1 MKTENIK
8 KGDKV
13 YYLTLN
19 SDNRVISIK
28 ERGYQNRRRDEA
40 MILFYTSSA
49 GIVEKIN
56 SKSVRIRDVF
66 KGKAVTETISA
77 DRVYPLDLAGMKQSM
92 EEVNRLNNRIL
103 KKLSRRIKEEWVM
116 GYLYL

>member
-1 MKTENIK
+1 METTNLK

-28 ERGYQNRRRDEA
+28 EKGYQNRRRDEK
-40 MILFYTSSA
+40 MIIFYTSSA

-66 KGKAVTETISA
+66 KGGTETIPA
-77 DRVYPLDLAGMKQSM
+77 NRIFPFDLAGMKQSM

-116 GYLYL
+116 GYLYI

>member
-28 ERGYQNRRRDEA
+28 EKGYQNRRRDEK
-40 MILFYTSSA
+40 MILFYTTSA
-49 GIVEKIN
+49 GIVEKVN
-56 SKSVRIRDVF
+56 RKSVRIRDVF
-66 KGKAVTETISA
+66 KRGAVTETIPA
-77 DRVYPLDLAGMKQSM
+77 NRVFSFDLAGCKQSM
-92 EEVNRLNNRIL
+92 EEINRLNNKIL

>member
-1 MKTENIK
+1 METKNIK

-28 ERGYQNRRRDEA
+28 EKGYQNRRRDEK

-49 GIVEKIN
+49 GIIEKVN
-56 SKSVRIRDVF
+56 RKSVRIRDVF
-66 KGKAVTETISA
+66 KGVATTNISA
-77 DRVYPLDLAGMKQSM
+77 NRVYPFDLAGLKQAM
-92 EEVNRLNNRIL
+92 EKVNRLNNRIL

>member
-1 MKTENIK
+1 METTNLK

-28 ERGYQNRRRDEA
+28 EKGYQNRRRDDA
-40 MILFYTSSA
+40 IIIFYTSSV
-49 GIVEKIN
+49 GIVEKVN
-56 SKSVRIRDVF
+56 RKSVRIRDVF
-66 KGKAVTETISA
+66 KRAVTETIPA
-77 DRVYPLDLAGMKQSM
+77 NRIFLFDLAGMKQSM

-103 KKLSRRIKEEWVM
+103 KKLNTRIKEEWVM